1 MNKKGLYAI
10 MLVKPAYGRY
20 PKEIYCNEPLTES
33 DQFNTTSE
41 SYDRVDMIAVFFKDF
56 KGCVR

>member
-1 MNKKGLYAI
+1 
-10 MLVKPAYGRY
+10 MLVKPAYGHY

-41 SYDRVDMIAVFFKDF
+41 SYDWVDMIAVFFKDF